1 MTDYLS
7 SEELVYYK
15 DPETKEIISG
25 GYGINSLFLANNSSL
40 LNGGNKNNED
50 KIISKIMENLILPT
64 GLVYQKHHKRPD
76 EEDNN
81 PVHFI
86 NYEESANNVEN
97 TPALDDDI
105 YNKLLELVKINP
117 TNISKHTRKSI
128 FNKKNNRSKKI
139 KIILV

>member
-1 MTDYLS
+1 MTNYLS
-7 SEELVYYK
+7 PQELVLYK

-25 GYGINSLFLANNSSL
+25 GYAINSLFLANNSPFL
-40 LNGGNKNNED
+40 KGGNKNNEE
-50 KIISKIMENLILPT
+50 KIISNLMENLILPT
-64 GLVYQKHHKRPD
+64 GLVYQKHDKRL

-81 PVHFI
+81 SVHFI
-86 NYEESANNVEN
+86 NYEESANDVEN

-117 TNISKHTRKSI
+117 TNLSKHTRKST

-139 KIILV
+139 KIILL